1 MWLGASG
8 TLGDDRT
15 EGQSWLEV
23 RGPVV
28 EHLTSVLGALS
39 VIPNAAK
46 TFKNP
51 IEVQSV
57 LWGGSKFYNDGCIMM
72 YMDIY

>member
-23 RGPVV
+23 CGPVV
-28 EHLTSVLGALS
+28 EHLTSVLGVLS

-46 TFKNP
+46 TFKIP
-51 IEVQSV
+51 VKVQSF
-57 LWGGSKFYNDGCIMM
+57 LWGGSSIMM
-72 YMDIY
+72 AA